1 MWHAC
6 RSVAAHA
13 LSMDPLV
20 KGRDFVHRA
29 MPVVVHKLVGDE
41 VSREYNRGLWE
52 RRCQLERGCRIDA
65 EARRSGQVQAPR
77 AHEAGKVI
85 KEAREAHRIE
95 HDVRVVDRVQR
106 VLLHTRLSTRHFQ

>member
-52 RRCQLERGCRIDA
+52 RRCQLER
-65 EARRSGQVQAPR
+65 APHVNHV
-77 AHEAGKVI
+77 AK
-85 KEAREAHRIE
+85 
-95 HDVRVVDRVQR
+95 
-106 VLLHTRLSTRHFQ
+106 LTLSTLNHGVKALHKSRRLLQWRQKGGRRFSSL